1 MKARHETIAP
11 APPSDASRPIVPHLN
26 QRNCAD
32 GEGDKKGPRAGAFFW
47 GGVVLFGDDVDE
59 FAGDDDDFG
68 DGEAGGVFLDFGGFA
83 GGGFEGE
90 C

>member
-1 MKARHETIAP
+1 MWNR
-11 APPSDASRPIVPHLN
+11 RL
-26 QRNCAD
+26 
-32 GEGDKKGPRAGAFFW
+32 
-47 GGVVLFGDDVDE
+47 LGDDVDE